1 MYPFKFEPI
10 YVKTVWGNNGLTK
23 IRGGNETTGSI
34 WEISAHKH
42 ADNIVKNGKFKGQ
55 SLSQLLDQYPKQ
67 MLGTKRQDQ
76 MLRISYLDAKES
88 LSIQVHP
95 NNEYARLH
103 ENDEGKV
110 EAWYILKAEAG
121 ANLIAGTTTSD
132 INVIKQAIKDDE
144 IEAYTNKIEM
154 DEGDFIC
161 IETGQL
167 HAFGGGLLG
176 LEISQ
181 NSDTTYRFYDF
192 HRKDEQGN
200 ERELHLDKCF
210 DVVDFSIKGQKDAY
224 PYQTNQDTTVY
235 QRKEFTIKVIDF
247 DGEYVLEPNQE
258 TFYCLTNV
266 SNDCKIYYNDQEMD
280 FAFTENIFVP
290 AACSTVTFKG
300 KARVI
305 ISYVD

>member
-1 MYPFKFEPI
+1 MYPFKFESI
-10 YVKTVWGNNGLTK
+10 YVKTVWGNNLLSRL
-23 IRGGNETTGSI
+23 RGNNETTGSI

-42 ADNIVKNGKFKGQ
+42 ADNIVKNGKFKGK
-55 SLSQLLDQYPKQ
+55 SLMELLDLYPKQ
-67 MLGTKRQDQ
+67 MLGNKQRNQ
-76 MLRISYLDAKES
+76 MLRVSFLDAKES

-95 NNEYARLH
+95 DNEYAHAH

-110 EAWYILKAEAG
+110 EAWYILKAEENAK
-121 ANLIAGTTTSD
+121 LISGTTTSC
-132 INVIKQAIKDDE
+132 VETIKQAIKDDT
-144 IEAYTNKIEM
+144 IENYTNKIAM
-154 DEGDFIC
+154 NEGDFIC

-192 HRKDEQGN
+192 HRKDAKGN

-210 DVVDFSIKGQKDAY
+210 DVVDFSKKGEKISF
-224 PYQTNQDTTVY
+224 PYQNKQETTVY
-235 QRKEFTIKVIDF
+235 QRKEFTIKLIDF
-247 DGEYVLEPNQE
+247 DDEYVLEPNHE

-266 SNDCKIYYNDQEMD
+266 SNDCKIIYQDQELD

-290 AACSTVTFKG
+290 AACTTITFRG
-300 KARVI
+300 KARII
-305 ISYVD
+305 ISYID